1 MQLLF
6 SGEKRDR
13 KAELSD
19 FLQCFSNGN
28 YADVGVAKM
37 RHMIPLFLKEVYS
50 GEYDSGKGFYDVLFE
65 TVHAVLRTV

>member
-1 MQLLF
+1 MKLLF

-19 FLQCFSNGN
+19 FLQRFRNGN
-28 YADVGVAKM
+28 YADVPVAEM
-37 RHMIPLFLKEVYS
+37 RHIIPLLHKELHS
-50 GEYDSGKGFYDVLFE
+50 EEYDSGKGFFRWLFE